1 MSGQSG
7 GTGEPFTRV
16 TVEKAKEMVDEGKS
30 VVIDVRGLDE
40 WTSGHVAGAI
50 NIQLD
55 EVMSRIEELPQDK
68 DLLFICAAGVRSA
81 MACEYAAAMGIPTE
95 RLYNID
101 QGTPAWILS
110 DLPTSYGEAP

>member
-1 MSGQSG
+1 MSGQSS

-16 TVEKAKEMVDEGKS
+16 TVEKAKEMVDGGKS

-81 MACEYAAAMGIPTE
+81 MACE
-95 RLYNID
+95 
-101 QGTPAWILS
+101 
-110 DLPTSYGEAP
+110 